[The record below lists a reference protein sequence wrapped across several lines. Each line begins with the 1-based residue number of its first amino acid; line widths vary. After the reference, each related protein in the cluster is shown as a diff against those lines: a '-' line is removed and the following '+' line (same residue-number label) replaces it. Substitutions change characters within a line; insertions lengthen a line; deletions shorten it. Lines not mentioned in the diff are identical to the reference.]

1 MSDIEKSRFF
11 HGSSDSESE
20 GSLASDSD
28 LSDDEELSEDSDE
41 LEEDKNKSTKPTESR
56 FKKGAASAS
65 DSEESSGDEKR
76 VVKSHKDKRL
86 EELESTIK
94 TLENA
99 QKINDWVVISNEFD
113 KLNKVI
119 SKMPPQNEIPRLYIK
134 AIAEL
139 EDFLNESMKKDAKKK
154 MNPSNAKALVAMKQK
169 LKKNNKIHEEDIEKW
184 RKNPVSVENDEE
196 DVIIEREIVPTI
208 DVEITDESFTPV
220 GKGGKPVEYTAEN
233 LFKKLKEVL
242 EARGKKNTDRL
253 DQIRVLHALLLVAN
267 TPYQQIR
274 VLLALIPAQFDYNQS
289 MSGYMG
295 AEMWKNTQ
303 KEINQLLA
311 ILENNKQFIIHEDVE
326 DEQEEKEP
334 TIESDQIYGIRG
346 SIVSFIDRLDDE
358 FTKSLQNIDPHT
370 TDYVDRLKDE
380 TELYATIVRGQI
392 YFEKNELNDSTSRV
406 IMRRLEHLYYKP
418 DQVIQTVENT
428 VKQLLPSDLSSEI
441 TPPTVT
447 QDSSDLIHALC
458 VYLYKK
464 GASLLRT
471 RAMLCHIYHHALHNR
486 FYVARDMLLMSHLQE
501 TIHQADVA
509 TQILHNRTMVQ
520 VGLCA
525 FREGMIK
532 EAQSCLQEICGTG
545 RTKELLA
552 QGLQLQRYAQLP
564 PEQEKLDRQ
573 RQLPFHMH
581 INLELLECAYLTCS
595 MLLEIPSMAAAGSNP
610 EARKKVISKPFR
622 RMLDYNERQIFS
634 GPPENTRDH
643 IMGAAKALAG
653 GEWQRCQ
660 ELIGAIKIWDL
671 MPETQKIKEMLN
683 RKIQEEGLRT
693 YLFTYSAYYTTLGL
707 EQLGTMFGL
716 PINAVTS
723 IISKMIWNEELAAS
737 LDQVN
742 NAVVLHR
749 VEPTKVQQLA
759 LMFAEKAV
767 TFVENNERQFNQQ
780 HQNTEKRT
788 TYQKGSGGSGRGR
801 NNFNNVLGNSVRG
814 RAQQNR
820 YRSLYRFFLKFE
832 TIDDEAS
839 VKRQWSRRQ
848 YAVRNAFKHAWNGY
862 VRDAWGY
869 DEYHPISRS
878 GSNLTDLG
886 GIGYTIIDSLD
897 TMIIMNLYEEY
908 IQARDWVANKLD
920 FNIDAEVSLF
930 ETTIRVLGGLLSA
943 YHLSGNDTLYLTKAK
958 DLGDRLL
965 GAFESPT
972 HVPFASVNL
981 ATQQG
986 IAAHFAQGASSV
998 SEATTLQ
1005 LEFKYLSYLTGDDK
1019 YWRHAESV
1027 MFHIDDLDKL
1037 DGLVPIYISPSTGN
1051 FQGQKITLG
1060 ARGDSYYEYLLKQ
1073 YLQTDRTEPFYH
1085 RMYTQAMR
1093 GMKNR
1098 LIARSFPNKLLYVGE
1113 LAYYDSR
1120 GVKVEDYTKLNGEAQ
1135 ENLLIAKMLTETCV
1149 LMYFKT
1155 ATGLA
1160 PEITFFE
1167 TDENGVDDMIIK
1179 HRDAHNLLRPET
1191 VESLFVLWRITGD
1204 NRYREWGWRI
1214 FKAFEKYAKV
1224 DGGGYSALIDVTSI
1238 PPGRLDKMET
1248 FWLAETLKYLYLLFE
1263 DPDSQSL
1270 PLDKYV
1276 FNTEAHPLPIF
1287 RPSPKIRGNGW
1298 NRI

>member
-1 MSDIEKSRFF
+1 MSRFF

-20 GSLASDSD
+20 SQGSLASDSD
-28 LSDDEELSEDSDE
+28 LSDDEELSEDSDD
-41 LEEDKNKSTKPTESR
+41 LQEDDKKPTKSTESR
-56 FKKGAASAS
+56 FKLKMGGAAPAS
-65 DSEESSGDEKR
+65 DDSSESDGDKR
-76 VVKSHKDKRL
+76 VVKSGKDKRL
-86 EELESTIK
+86 EELEATIK

-113 KLNKVI
+113 KLNKIVSKI
-119 SKMPPQNEIPRLYIK
+119 SPQNGIPRLYIK

-139 EDFLNESMKKDAKKK
+139 EDFLNESLQKDAKKK
-154 MNPSNAKALVAMKQK
+154 MNPSNAKALNAMKQR
-169 LKKNNKIHEEDIEKW
+169 LKKNNKIYEEDIEKW
-184 RKNPVSVENDEE
+184 RENPVSEE
-196 DVIIEREIVPTI
+196 DKEDDDIIEQEIEPRKKNIETEV
-208 DVEITDESFTPV
+208 TDETFTPV

-233 LFKKLKEVL
+233 LFKKLKE
-242 EARGKKNTDRL
+242 NTDRL
-253 DQIRVLHALLLVAN
+253 DQIKVLHALLVVAN

-295 AEMWKNTQ
+295 TEMWKNTQ

-311 ILENNKQFIIHEDVE
+311 ILEDNKEFIIHEDVE

-334 TIESDQIYGIRG
+334 TIEAGQVYGIRG

-428 VKQLLPSDLSSEI
+428 VRQLLPSGLSSEI
-441 TPPTVT
+441 TPPTIT

-520 VGLCA
+520 
-525 FREGMIK
+525 
-532 EAQSCLQEICGTG
+532 
-545 RTKELLA
+545 
-552 QGLQLQRYAQLP
+552 GLQLQRYSQLP

-622 RMLDYNERQIFS
+622 RMLDYNERQVFS

-653 GEWQRCQ
+653 GEWQKCQ

-767 TFVENNERQFNQQ
+767 TFVENNERLLEQKQQQTGQNQKDQQRQKGQSNQQ

-801 NNFNNVLGNSVRG
+801 NNFNNVLGNSVR
-814 RAQQNR
+814 
-820 YRSLYRFFLKFE
+820 
-832 TIDDEAS
+832 
-839 VKRQWSRRQ
+839 
-848 YAVRNAFKHAWNGY
+848 
-862 VRDAWGY
+862 
-869 DEYHPISRS
+869 
-878 GSNLTDLG
+878 
-886 GIGYTIIDSLD
+886 
-897 TMIIMNLYEEY
+897 
-908 IQARDWVANKLD
+908 
-920 FNIDAEVSLF
+920 
-930 ETTIRVLGGLLSA
+930 
-943 YHLSGNDTLYLTKAK
+943 
-958 DLGDRLL
+958 
-965 GAFESPT
+965 
-972 HVPFASVNL
+972 
-981 ATQQG
+981 
-986 IAAHFAQGASSV
+986 
-998 SEATTLQ
+998 
-1005 LEFKYLSYLTGDDK
+1005 
-1019 YWRHAESV
+1019 
-1027 MFHIDDLDKL
+1027 
-1037 DGLVPIYISPSTGN
+1037 
-1051 FQGQKITLG
+1051 
-1060 ARGDSYYEYLLKQ
+1060 
-1073 YLQTDRTEPFYH
+1073 
-1085 RMYTQAMR
+1085 
-1093 GMKNR
+1093 
-1098 LIARSFPNKLLYVGE
+1098 
-1113 LAYYDSR
+1113 
-1120 GVKVEDYTKLNGEAQ
+1120 
-1135 ENLLIAKMLTETCV
+1135 
-1149 LMYFKT
+1149 
-1155 ATGLA
+1155 
-1160 PEITFFE
+1160 
-1167 TDENGVDDMIIK
+1167 
-1179 HRDAHNLLRPET
+1179 
-1191 VESLFVLWRITGD
+1191 
-1204 NRYREWGWRI
+1204 
-1214 FKAFEKYAKV
+1214 
-1224 DGGGYSALIDVTSI
+1224 
-1238 PPGRLDKMET
+1238 
-1248 FWLAETLKYLYLLFE
+1248 
-1263 DPDSQSL
+1263 
-1270 PLDKYV
+1270 
-1276 FNTEAHPLPIF
+1276 
-1287 RPSPKIRGNGW
+1287 
-1298 NRI
+1298 